1 MTVSSLPTVPQDFSI
16 QVAENE
22 GMPSQAKSR
31 GSPPPPAPTRR
42 LTGTLTLGSSKKRGA
57 TGALWS
63 AKEQAAM
70 RQPLARLTSRLAI
83 VAGMTASLA
92 FPVLAQDGTRPMHR
106 TLILAK

>member
-1 MTVSSLPTVPQDFSI
+1 MTSSTHPTVPTDFSI

-22 GMPSQAKSR
+22 GMPTRPNSR
-31 GSPPPPAPTRR
+31 ASPPMPAPTRR
-42 LTGTLTLGSSKKRGA
+42 LSGTLTLGSSKKRGA

-83 VAGMTASLA
+83 VAGMIASLA
-92 FPVLAQDGTRPMHR
+92 FPVHAQDGTRPMHR
-106 TLILAK
+106 TLILAR